1 MVDINNLTAGYSGKP
16 VLTDITLPFPAGK
29 VTAVLGPNGCGK
41 STLLKTI
48 AGILPIQKGSI
59 WVDGTDLSGLDPKL
73 RARTVTYLAQNRPVP
88 QMTVMQ
94 LTLHGR
100 FPYLSYPRR
109 YRREDVLIAENCLKQ
124 LGLWELKDA
133 QLATLSGGQRQKVY
147 LAMALA
153 QDTPVVLMDE
163 PTTFLDVG
171 HQLQTLAD
179 AKDLARQ
186 GKTVVLVL
194 HDLTLAMEHA
204 DYLVVM
210 HNGRIR
216 QTGTPEEIWKTGCL
230 NEVFRVNVHRFATEN
245 GTKYYCQLQSDSR

>member
-1 MVDINNLTAGYSGKP
+1 MVEITNLSAGYGKKP
-16 VLTDITLPFPAGK
+16 VLEEISTQFSEGK
-29 VTAVLGPNGCGK
+29 VTAILGPNGCGK
-41 STLLKTI
+41 STLLKI
-48 AGILPIQKGSI
+48 ISGILPLQEGSI
-59 WVDGTDLSGLDPKL
+59 SVDGTDLSGLDPKH
-73 RARTVTYLAQNRPVP
+73 RARIVTYLAQNRPVP

-109 YRREDVLIAENCLKQ
+109 YRREDILVAEDCLKK

-133 QLATLSGGQRQKVY
+133 QLTTLSGGQRQKVY

-179 AKDLARQ
+179 AKELARQ

-194 HDLTLAMEHA
+194 HDLLLAMEHCDA
-204 DYLVVM
+204 LAVM
-210 HNGRIR
+210 TQGHLLHS
-216 QTGTPEEIWKTGCL
+216 GTPEEIWQTGCL
-230 NEVFRVNVHRFATEN
+230 NDVFDIQLCGFRTES
-245 GTKYYCQLQSDSR
+245 GWKYYYE

>member
-1 MVDINNLTAGYSGKP
+1 MVDIKNLATGYSGKP
-16 VLTDITLPFPAGK
+16 VLTDISLLFPSGK

-48 AGILPIQKGSI
+48 AGILPLQKGSI
-59 WVDGTDLSGLDPKL
+59 LVDGTDLSGLDPKH
-73 RARTVTYLAQNRPVP
+73 RARSVTYLAQNRPVP
-88 QMTVMQ
+88 QMTAMQ

-100 FPYLSYPRR
+100 FPYLRYPRH
-109 YRREDVLIAENCLKQ
+109 YRREDIQVAESCLKKM
-124 LGLWELKDA
+124 GLWELKDA

-194 HDLTLAMEHA
+194 HDLLLAMEHCDA
-204 DYLVVM
+204 LAVM
-210 HNGRIR
+210 TQGHLLHS
-216 QTGTPEEIWKTGCL
+216 GTPEEIWQAGCL
-230 NEVFRVNVHRFATEN
+230 NDVFDIQLRRFRTES
-245 GTKYYCQLQSDSR
+245 GWKYYYG